1 MGWWKQKAPC
11 GMNLRYQDIFHISDY
26 YIHIYIYISYV
37 NSMILYITIYYNILQ
52 YITIT
57 IYKVLV
63 QSLALASMVS
73 MAVASAPT
81 TGSLRGQ
88 ARHWMVVPEIQIWME
103 WIQEWIFICYPLV
116 NVYIAME
123 NHHVLMGKSTI
134 NGHFQI
140 AMLNYQRVVFE
151 IRNGTT
157 KKWWK

>member
-1 MGWWKQKAPC
+1 MRPSIHQAPPGPTSPSWAQWRIRC
-11 GMNLRYQDIFHISDY
+11 QGHPETPSLRRRWDDENKKRHAAWIFVTKTFSIYQII
-26 YIHIYIYISYV
+26 IYIYIYHMLIV
-37 NSMILYITIYYNILQ
+37 WYYILQ

-116 NVYIAME
+116 NVYITME
-123 NHHVLMGKSTI
+123 NHH
-134 NGHFQI
+134 F
-140 AMLNYQRVVFE
+140 
-151 IRNGTT
+151 
-157 KKWWK
+157 